1 MKKEI
6 MKDIDERL
14 NVLEKQ
20 IDIVMSM
27 VNHLNEVMTNKTI
40 EKIELDFQRAVDQQ
54 IEELK
59 KKTNE

>member
-20 IDIVMSM
+20 MDIVMSM
-27 VNHLNEVMTNKTI
+27 INHLNEVMTNKTI

-59 KKTNE
+59 KTNE